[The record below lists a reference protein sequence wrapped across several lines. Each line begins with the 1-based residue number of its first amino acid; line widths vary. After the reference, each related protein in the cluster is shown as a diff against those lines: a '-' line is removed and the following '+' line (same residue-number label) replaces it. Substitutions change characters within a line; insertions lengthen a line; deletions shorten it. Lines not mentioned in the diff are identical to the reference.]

1 MRFLVRFWRDESA
14 ATAIEY
20 GLIAT
25 LISIAIVGGFSMLAN
40 NVEFLWGNNN
50 SKIMQALDSH

>member
-1 MRFLVRFWRDESA
+1 MLLRFVRNEDG

-25 LISIAIVGGFSMLAN
+25 LISVAIVGGFSQFADAL
-40 NVEFLWGNNN
+40 
-50 SKIMQALDSH
+50 QALWSDSSSVIVEVLTR